1 MPDSGALYKPDAET
15 NARKMILICP
25 NCSARFMIDGHALG
39 PGGRTVRC
47 GACAHSWLQLPESSD
62 ASPHEPSFE
71 SQPPAAMAEAPLA
84 PAPSAEDE
92 GAARPET
99 EVEKKRRRW
108 RQRADASEA
117 ARAAEPA
124 VPAEAFEAPPRRRG
138 LGRVLVWFLFVFIV
152 AAILLGGYRYRQDIV
167 GLWPPA
173 TKLYQVLGISVD
185 PPSGYWLRV
194 PQDSIKFR
202 RESEGGIPIL
212 VVSGEIL
219 NQSDKPQRVAPMRI
233 LLLDKENRVLR
244 TERVKIDDR
253 TLDPGKRLPFQT
265 SIPNSPPEAA
275 AVRITFD
282 ISG

>member
-1 MPDSGALYKPDAET
+1 
-15 NARKMILICP
+15 
-25 NCSARFMIDGHALG
+25 MIDGHALG

-47 GACAHSWLQLPESSD
+47 GACGHSWLQPKPATADQD
-62 ASPHEPSFE
+62 ASA
-71 SQPPAAMAEAPLA
+71 PPAPATAQAGAAARADEAALQALEEESGGPHAQAAAEAPA
-84 PAPSAEDE
+84 
-92 GAARPET
+92 
-99 EVEKKRRRW
+99 
-108 RQRADASEA
+108 
-117 ARAAEPA
+117 
-124 VPAEAFEAPPRRRG
+124 RRRG
-138 LGRVLVWFLFVFIV
+138 ASRVLVWFLFVFIV

-173 TKLYQVLGISVD
+173 TRLYQLLGLSVD

-282 ISG
+282 VTGG

>member
-1 MPDSGALYKPDAET
+1 
-15 NARKMILICP
+15 
-25 NCSARFMIDGHALG
+25 MIDGHALG

-47 GACAHSWLQLPESSD
+47 GACGHSWLQLPESSD
-62 ASPHEPSFE
+62 ASPREPSFE
-71 SQPPAAMAEAPLA
+71 SPPPAAMAETVAMPRLAPEPAPAEPPPEGRRRRRRAGVEPEAIAEPLA
-84 PAPSAEDE
+84 EPF
-92 GAARPET
+92 PET
-99 EVEKKRRRW
+99 I
-108 RQRADASEA
+108 
-117 ARAAEPA
+117 
-124 VPAEAFEAPPRRRG
+124 PRRRG
-138 LGRVLVWFLFVFIV
+138 LSRVLVWFLFVFIV

>member
-1 MPDSGALYKPDAET
+1 
-15 NARKMILICP
+15 MILTCP

-39 PGGRTVRC
+39 SGGRTVRC
-47 GACAHSWLQLPESSD
+47 GACGHSWLQLPE
-62 ASPHEPSFE
+62 
-71 SQPPAAMAEAPLA
+71 PAAAEPESAYEAPPPMAAPLA
-84 PAPSAEDE
+84 VPQPGAAEARAQEPPPAPP
-92 GAARPET
+92 PEQDSG
-99 EVEKKRRRW
+99 KRRGR
-108 RQRADASEA
+108 R
-117 ARAAEPA
+117 RAAA
-124 VPAEAFEAPPRRRG
+124 ALAEAGAPPRRRAVS
-138 LGRVLVWFLFVFIV
+138 RVLVWFVFVFIE
-152 AAILLGGYRYRQDIV
+152 AAIVLGGYRYRQDIV
-167 GLWPPA
+167 GMWPPA
-173 TKLYQVLGISVD
+173 TRLYQALGISVD

-194 PQDSIKFR
+194 PQESIKFR

-282 ISG
+282 VTGG